1 MGKVGGAMNIL
12 EYENYQETK
21 SHYSVKF
28 PYNTYLC
35 TIPLDFQI
43 VPAHWHNEMEIIY
56 VKKGLG
62 KVNVDF
68 YEYVV
73 KEGDIIIIIPG
84 QLHSIMQKEDFS
96 MEYENIIFNPELLQ
110 SKVPDN
116 SVTDFFMP
124 LMNRKISLP
133 TFINEDFPDYVEVSG
148 ILDKIDG
155 ICGNFPKGYELA
167 IRAGLLN
174 LFFILFSKYGIENDR
189 KSTVNKSLE
198 KIKVVIKYIEENYAN
213 EISVEDMAE
222 ELEISSSHFM
232 KLFKNNM
239 HTSFINYL
247 NEYRLSMAAKLLISS
262 NSNIMDISMEC
273 GFNNLSYFN
282 RSFKTQYDVTPRQ
295 YRELY
300 GKH

>member
-1 MGKVGGAMNIL
+1 MNIL

-21 SHYSVKF
+21 SHYSVEF

-35 TIPLDFQI
+35 TIPLDFQM

-56 VKKGLG
+56 VKKGQG

-68 YEYVV
+68 YEYLV

-84 QLHSIMQKEDFS
+84 QLHSITQKEEFS

-110 SKVPDN
+110 SKVMDN
-116 SVTDFFMP
+116 STMDFFTP
-124 LMNRKISLP
+124 LMNRKITLP
-133 TFINEDFPDYVEVSG
+133 TFINQDFPDYGEVSET
-148 ILDKIDG
+148 LNKIDS
-155 ICGNFPKGYELA
+155 ICGTFPRGYELA

-174 LFFILFSKYGIENDR
+174 VFFILYSKYAGENDN

-198 KIKVVIKYIEENYAN
+198 KMKVIIKYIEENYAN
-213 EISVEDMAE
+213 EISIEDMAD
-222 ELEISSSHFM
+222 ELGISSSHFM
-232 KLFKNNM
+232 KLFKSNM

-282 RSFKTQYDVTPRQ
+282 RSFKNQYDITPKR

-300 GKH
+300 SKN